1 MTDEYIKAQKL
12 LLDFGASRLPSHG
25 FRRANRHESWREKI

>member
-12 LLDFGASRLPSHG
+12 LLDFGG
-25 FRRANRHESWREKI
+25 FKITEPWFPPRESPRILA